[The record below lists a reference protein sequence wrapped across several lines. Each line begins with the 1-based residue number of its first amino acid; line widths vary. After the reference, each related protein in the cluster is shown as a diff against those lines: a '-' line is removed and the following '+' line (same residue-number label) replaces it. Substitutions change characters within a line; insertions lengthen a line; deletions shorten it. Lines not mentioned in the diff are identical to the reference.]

1 MQEELLQ
8 LFPAK
13 RRTFWRK
20 TIALYQELQEI
31 RIRVDRPVLLILEGR
46 EAFLDE
52 VGELQDKPESAYC
65 VGREELEEIL
75 NCLCCYSLYAYE
87 DEFRQGFLTVAGGHR
102 VGIAGQVVQEG
113 DGSIRTIKNIS
124 CINIRIAHQIKG
136 VADKILPYLYE
147 EGQLKNVL
155 IISPPGC
162 GKTTLLRDLIRQVSD
177 GNLYGT
183 GRCVGVVDE
192 RSEIAGSCLGQPQN
206 DVGMR
211 TDVLDA
217 CPKTQG
223 MMLLLRSMS
232 PQVIAI
238 DELGGEEDIKAL
250 RMAGFCGVGIL
261 ATVHGEGIEDMVGR
275 FQWKH
280 VFREEMFDLFIILG
294 KKNGKPFIREILNKE
309 EAYAAFVGRKYD
321 YDGVSGIGNV
331 VSRAVYFET
340 EECQKA
346 AGHFRNADE

>member
-8 LFPAK
+8 LFPSK
-13 RRTFWRK
+13 RRAFWRE
-20 TIALYQELQEI
+20 TVALYQDLQEI
-31 RIRVDRPVLLILEGR
+31 RIRLDRPVLLILGGR

-52 VGELQDKPESAYC
+52 GGEIQDKPDSAYC

-87 DEFRQGFLTVAGGHR
+87 DEFKQGFLTVAGGHR

-136 VADKILPYLYE
+136 VADKVLPHLYE
-147 EGQLKNVL
+147 KGQLKNVL

-177 GNLYGT
+177 GNRYGM

-232 PQVIAI
+232 PQVIAV
-238 DELGGEEDIKAL
+238 DELGGEEDIRAL
-250 RMAGFCGVGIL
+250 RMAVYCGVGIL
-261 ATVHGEGIEDMVGR
+261 ATVHGEGLADMAGR
-275 FQWKH
+275 FQWNH
-280 VFREEMFDLFIILG
+280 MVQEEMFDLFIILG
-294 KKNGKPFIREILNKE
+294 KKNGKPIIREILNKE
-309 EAYAAFVGRKYD
+309 EAYAAFVGWKHD
-321 YDGVSGIGNV
+321 YNRLSGIGNV
-331 VSRAVYFET
+331 VSRAVYSET
-340 EECQKA
+340 EECKKFTRNP
-346 AGHFRNADE
+346 GNADE